1 MSFSSS
7 VSIFT
12 FAALTMQLQQTHFP
26 KKRIISKD
34 SYTYLIGRS
43 MTMWFHCCWGFN
55 TITILESWTNSNQF
69 QLSFLAMCFSNQWT
83 NRCGKICTWHLDF
96 GKREST
102 VYSCNCNWG
111 SGEAT
116 VATQILSFWTRLCN
130 WGKNLKGFL
139 PNHIKEAADAHRFR
153 LRKPL
158 GGREWVA
165 FCALLPLPVPGI
177 RPTGV
182 WLRDHICCH
191 SSAVDTS
198 KDDWTALRSH
208 DVQDVMPLY
217 GLWRCQGLFPCVF
230 HQLVYCV
237 LCFCKNVG
245 DDVGAW
251 EGVCAVHLE
260 NTRTKYL
267 FFVPLGACCYL
278 LSPPQCG
285 Q

>member
-1 MSFSSS
+1 MHRKLFTKMFSFMSFSSS

-158 GGREWVA
+158 RGREWVA

-182 WLRDHICCH
+182 WSHVITSAAILVLLTQAKMTELHFGVMMSRMWCHYTVCDDVRDFFPASFISWFTVFCA
-191 SSAVDTS
+191 SV
-198 KDDWTALRSH
+198 KML
-208 DVQDVMPLY
+208 VMML
-217 GLWRCQGLFPCVF
+217 GRGRG
-230 HQLVYCV
+230 CV
-237 LCFCKNVG
+237 LFI
-245 DDVGAW
+245 
-251 EGVCAVHLE
+251 
-260 NTRTKYL
+260 
-267 FFVPLGACCYL
+267 
-278 LSPPQCG
+278 
-285 Q
+285 